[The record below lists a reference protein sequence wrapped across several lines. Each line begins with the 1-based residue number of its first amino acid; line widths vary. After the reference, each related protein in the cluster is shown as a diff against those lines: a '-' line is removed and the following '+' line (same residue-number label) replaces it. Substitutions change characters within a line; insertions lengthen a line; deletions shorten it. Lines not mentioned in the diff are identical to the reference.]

1 MTMATIAGTAKT
13 SRATGASSLM
23 EYPALLTPTH
33 ILTSVAASH
42 STRKYLIVVATTV
55 AAAPPI
61 QRPSSRHTP
70 RSKKPP
76 KITFSVCIQKF
87 SRKVLDLYEDSIR
100 FPLGCLPNVQSVDLT
115 RRRELK
121 PEVCLKIAPS
131 VRVECAGQIQ
141 PIVLDAVD

>member
-1 MTMATIAGTAKT
+1 M
-13 SRATGASSLM
+13 
-23 EYPALLTPTH
+23 
-33 ILTSVAASH
+33 
-42 STRKYLIVVATTV
+42 VVANTGD
-55 AAAPPI
+55 AAPRI

-100 FPLGCLPNVQSVDLT
+100 FPLACLPNVQSVDLT

>member
-1 MTMATIAGTAKT
+1 
-13 SRATGASSLM
+13 
-23 EYPALLTPTH
+23 
-33 ILTSVAASH
+33 VAASQ

-61 QRPSSRHTP
+61 PRPSSRHTP

-76 KITFSVCIQKF
+76 KITFSVCIQKR

-121 PEVCLKIAPS
+121 PEVCLKIA
-131 VRVECAGQIQ
+131 
-141 PIVLDAVD
+141 IVIEFSIGLKQRRPCLAVTVLQCFDGGP

>member
-1 MTMATIAGTAKT
+1 
-13 SRATGASSLM
+13 
-23 EYPALLTPTH
+23 ALLTPTP
-33 ILTSVAASH
+33 IMTSVAASQ
-42 STRKYLIVVATTV
+42 TTIKYLIVVATTV

-87 SRKVLDLYEDSIR
+87 SRKVLRPLRGQHR

-141 PIVLDAVD
+141 PIVLDAVDLSEPLVTERIAS

>member
-1 MTMATIAGTAKT
+1 M
-13 SRATGASSLM
+13 
-23 EYPALLTPTH
+23 
-33 ILTSVAASH
+33 LTSVAASQ
-42 STRKYLIVVATTV
+42 STIKYLIVVATTV

-61 QRPSSRHTP
+61 QRPSNRHIP

-87 SRKVLDLYEDSIR
+87 SRKVLRPLRGQHR

-121 PEVCLKIAPS
+121 PEVCVKIALS

>member
-1 MTMATIAGTAKT
+1 
-13 SRATGASSLM
+13 M
-23 EYPALLTPTH
+23 EKPALLTPTH
-33 ILTSVAASH
+33 ILTSVAASQ
-42 STRKYLIVVATTV
+42 STIKYLIVVATTV

-87 SRKVLDLYEDSIR
+87 SRKVLRPLRGQHR

-115 RRRELK
+115 RMRELQ